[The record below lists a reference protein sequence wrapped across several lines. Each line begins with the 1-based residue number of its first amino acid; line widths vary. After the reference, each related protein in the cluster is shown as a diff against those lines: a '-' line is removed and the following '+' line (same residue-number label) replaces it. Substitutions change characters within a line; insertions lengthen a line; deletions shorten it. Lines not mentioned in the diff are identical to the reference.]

1 MKREP
6 CWPLLLIPIAGLVIL
21 VVWWRRQRAEQRR
34 APGAVVEFTVPID
47 DVEAELPLHATK
59 NAEGP
64 GTAPGAA
71 PPAQARPEDLT
82 KIEGIGPK
90 IRQVLAKAGI
100 VTFAHLA
107 AAEVQELQR
116 TLDQAGI
123 RLAYP
128 DTWPEQGALAA
139 KGDWAGL
146 KALQEQLHR
155 GRRV

>member
-1 MKREP
+1 MKREL

-21 VVWWRRQRAEQRR
+21 VVWWRRQRVEQRR
-34 APGAVVEFTVPID
+34 ATGAVVEFTVPID
-47 DVEAELPLHATK
+47 DVETEPTLHATK
-59 NAEGP
+59 NAEGLGTTP
-64 GTAPGAA
+64 GTGS
-71 PPAQARPEDLT
+71 PAQARPEDLT

-90 IRQVLAKAGI
+90 IRQVLAKDGI

-107 AAEVQELQR
+107 AAKVQELQR
-116 TLDQAGI
+116 ILGQAGI

-128 DTWPEQGALAA
+128 DTWPEQAALAA

-146 KALQEQLHR
+146 KALQEQLYR